1 MKLHWAD
8 GCGVGLGFGGGVE
21 GGGCIYLAA
30 ASVHSA
36 VQVDKVLAEGRQQLT
51 TISFALRASR
61 GLTRQ

>member
-8 GCGVGLGFGGGVE
+8 GWGWVGFWGWRRVW

-51 TISFALRASR
+51 TVSFALRASR
-61 GLTRQ
+61 G